1 MTEEENNA
9 AEEAALDADIAKML
23 GQSPDESDTDTKF
36 SDNTIS
42 DEPTSDVDT
51 SATDQEEEQ
60 KPETVE
66 LSRYKNLQAK
76 MTQASQEAA
85 DLRRMAASQ
94 QEQINQ
100 LLAQLQARKQ
110 PESSPVDDDEMSSVL
125 NDYPEIAGP
134 LVRKNQL
141 LENKIAQLE
150 QMLTGVKQ
158 TSDRYAKTENDIATE
173 RHFNA
178 IRQAVPD
185 YDDLVSEENAPE
197 VIDWVNQQAP
207 IIQQG
212 FYQGNAD
219 DVVTVFN
226 LYKQSKGIPVEKV
239 DRLAEAKNA
248 ATPRL
253 PKNAAKPTSN
263 KTTFTREQI
272 AKMSMDQFMKNEAAI
287 DAALASGEIY

>member
-1 MTEEENNA
+1 MKEEHDYA
-9 AEEAALDADIAKML
+9 AEEAQLDADIAKML
-23 GQSPDESDTDTKF
+23 GQSPDSDTDNQF
-36 SDNTIS
+36 SDTITTA
-42 DEPTSDVDT
+42 EPTSDVDT
-51 SATDQEEEQ
+51 SAPDQEEDD

-76 MTQASQEAA
+76 MTQATQEAA
-85 DLRRMAASQ
+85 ELRRTVSSQ

-100 LLAQLQARKQ
+100 LIAQLQQA
-110 PESSPVDDDEMSSVL
+110 PTPSSPVDSDEMNAVME
-125 NDYPEIAGP
+125 DYPEIAGP
-134 LVRKNQL
+134 LVRKNQM
-141 LENKIAQLE
+141 LESKIAQLE

-158 TSDRYAKTENDIATE
+158 TSDRYAKTEHDLATE

-212 FYQGNAD
+212 FYQGSVD

-226 LYKQSKGIPVEKV
+226 LYKQSKGLPVEKT

-253 PKNAAKPTSN
+253 PKNTAKPTSQKN
-263 KTTFTREQI
+263 TFTREQI
-272 AKMSMDQFMKNEAAI
+272 AKMSMDQFMKHEAEI
-287 DAALASGEIY
+287 DEALANGQIY